1 MNLPFSQACEN
12 NKQPI
17 LEVLRSALRD
27 SRRVLEVGSGT
38 GQHAVHFAP
47 ALPWLEW
54 QTSDLPENHR
64 AIEAW
69 LDAHPSPNLKRPLVF
84 DLRRSPWPHEEF
96 DAIFSA
102 NTAHIM
108 AWPQVERLIRE
119 AGEQLPED
127 GVLALYGPFNYGGK
141 FTSASNEQFD
151 QMLRERDPDQG
162 IRDFE
167 TLNDLAQ
174 ESGLRLEA
182 DHEMPANNRLLVWKK
197 LGVASRYEAPNGQ

>member
-17 LEVLRSALRD
+17 LDVLRSAFSD

-38 GQHAVHFAP
+38 GQHAVHLAP

-54 QTSDLPENHR
+54 QTSDLPENHP

-69 LDAHPSPNLKRPLVF
+69 LDAYPSPNLKRPLEF
-84 DLRRSPWPHEEF
+84 DLRLSPWPKKEF

-108 AWPQVERLIRE
+108 AWPQVERLITE
-119 AGEQLPED
+119 AGVQLPEN
-127 GVLALYGPFNYGGK
+127 GVLALYGPFNYNGK
-141 FTSASNEQFD
+141 STSASNEQFD
-151 QMLRERDPDQG
+151 QMLRERDPNQG
-162 IRDFE
+162 IRNFE
-167 TLNDLAQ
+167 ALNDLAQ
-174 ESGLRLEA
+174 ESGLRLEV
-182 DHEMPANNRLLVWKK
+182 DHEMPANNRLLVWRKF
-197 LGVASRYEAPNGQ
+197 GY

>member
-17 LEVLRSALRD
+17 LDVLRSVFGC

-54 QTSDLPENHR
+54 QTSDLPENHS
-64 AIEAW
+64 AIEGW
-69 LDAHPSPNLKRPLVF
+69 IDAYPSPNLRRPLVF
-84 DLRRSPWPHEEF
+84 DLRGSSWPQEEF

-108 AWPQVERLIRE
+108 AWSQVERLIKE
-119 AGEQLPED
+119 AGEQLPEN
-127 GVLALYGPFNYGGK
+127 GVLALYGPFNYDGK
-141 FTSASNEQFD
+141 FTSNSNEQFD
-151 QMLRERDPDQG
+151 RMLRERDPDQG

-167 TLNDLAQ
+167 ALDTVALGY
-174 ESGLRLEA
+174 GLKLEA
-182 DHEMPANNRLLVWKK
+182 DHEMPANNRLLVWSKP
-197 LGVASRYEAPNGQ
+197 S

>member
-17 LEVLRSALRD
+17 LDVLRSALSDR
-27 SRRVLEVGSGT
+27 RRVLEVGSGT

-47 ALPWLEW
+47 ALSWLEW
-54 QTSDLPENHR
+54 QTSDLPENHS

-69 LDAHPSPNLKRPLVF
+69 LGAHPSPNLKWPLVF
-84 DLRRSPWPHEEF
+84 DLRQSPWPQGEF
-96 DAIFSA
+96 DAVFSA

-119 AGEQLPED
+119 AGEQLPEN
-127 GVLALYGPFNYGGK
+127 GVLALYGPFNYNGQ

-151 QMLRERDPDQG
+151 KMLRERNPDQG

-167 TLNDLAQ
+167 VLENIAQ
-174 ESGLRLEA
+174 DSGFKLEA
-182 DHEMPANNRLLVWKK
+182 DHEMPANNRLLVWRKS
-197 LGVASRYEAPNGQ
+197 GY